1 MRLNCNSARHYE
13 ADLRAGNAQFAAT
26 NAIRFVERLI
36 DAWSV
41 PTNMIVTNLPLINPE
56 RR

>member
-1 MRLNCNSARHYE
+1 M
-13 ADLRAGNAQFAAT
+13 RAGNAQFAAT